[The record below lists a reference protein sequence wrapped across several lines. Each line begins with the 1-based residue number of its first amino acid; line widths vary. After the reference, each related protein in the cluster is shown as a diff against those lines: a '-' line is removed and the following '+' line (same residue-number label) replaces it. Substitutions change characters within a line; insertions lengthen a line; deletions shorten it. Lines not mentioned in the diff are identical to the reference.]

1 MRKFLFLILFFLILL
16 SGLHGYAYIYSNH
29 IINLV
34 ITTLKNREFK
44 IDKITKTNSI
54 FSTNLN
60 FDLIYKD
67 FNLNLNILSKHSAI
81 SIFNG
86 IEMIGNIDDF
96 SQKHLA
102 KFKLNIPI
110 NSQTINLKADISPIK
125 FIENHSF
132 LELFDTYIEAKM
144 DFEKI
149 YLIKAKLDKAKLKL
163 GDISS
168 KVDGIKFDIK
178 YTDGVSFRDLNLYS
192 SNNLKLNIKNLNT
205 NINFIN
211 ITADDINLNAQTTS
225 ANLTDINTNL
235 SAKSIIINGIILK
248 DINSQIRLKNIDP
261 NSYENFDIKTNN
273 DINQP
278 MLIIDNLGIND
289 LLELKLNLLINPE
302 NSFKSLNLDGEIIA
316 YKPISSLINLEFIS
330 IYEKFLIN
338 NGILIPLNQGYISK
352 FKSNPQ
358 NSELIFNNSV
368 KFSDI
373 LEEF

>member
-29 IINLV
+29 IINLA

-60 FDLIYKD
+60 FNLIYKD
-67 FNLNLNILSKHSAI
+67 FNLNLNILSKHSPI

-110 NSQTINLKADISPIK
+110 NSQNINLKADISPIK

-149 YLIKAKLDKAKLKL
+149 YLINAKLDKAKFKL

-168 KVDGIKFDIK
+168 KVDRIKFDIK
-178 YTDGVSFRDLNLYS
+178 YTDGVSFSDLNLYS

-205 NINFIN
+205 NINFIDIAAEN
-211 ITADDINLNAQTTS
+211 INLNAQTTTV
-225 ANLTDINTNL
+225 NLADINTNL
-235 SAKSIIINGIILK
+235 SAKSIIIDGVILK

-261 NSYENFDIKTNN
+261 NSYKNFDIKTNN

-278 MLIIDNLGIND
+278 MLIIDNLSIKD

-338 NGILIPLNQGYISK
+338 IGILIPLNQGYISK
-352 FKSNPQ
+352 FKLNPQ
-358 NSELIFNNSV
+358 NNELIFNNSV

-373 LEEF
+373 LE

>member
-29 IINLV
+29 IINLA

-60 FDLIYKD
+60 FNLIYKD
-67 FNLNLNILSKHSAI
+67 FNLNLNILSKHSPI

-110 NSQTINLKADISPIK
+110 NSQNINLKADISPIK

-149 YLIKAKLDKAKLKL
+149 YLINAKLDKAKFKL

-178 YTDGVSFRDLNLYS
+178 YTDGVSFSDLNLYS

-205 NINFIN
+205 NINFIDIAAEN
-211 ITADDINLNAQTTS
+211 INLNAQTTTV
-225 ANLTDINTNL
+225 NLAYINTNS
-235 SAKSIIINGIILK
+235 SAKSITI
-248 DINSQIRLKNIDP
+248 
-261 NSYENFDIKTNN
+261 
-273 DINQP
+273 
-278 MLIIDNLGIND
+278 
-289 LLELKLNLLINPE
+289 
-302 NSFKSLNLDGEIIA
+302 
-316 YKPISSLINLEFIS
+316 
-330 IYEKFLIN
+330 
-338 NGILIPLNQGYISK
+338 
-352 FKSNPQ
+352 
-358 NSELIFNNSV
+358 
-368 KFSDI
+368 
-373 LEEF
+373 

>member
-110 NSQTINLKADISPIK
+110 NSQNINLKADISPIK

-178 YTDGVSFRDLNLYS
+178 YTDGVSFSDLNLYS

-225 ANLTDINTNL
+225 ANLADINTNL
-235 SAKSIIINGIILK
+235 SAKSIIINGAILK

-261 NSYENFDIKTNN
+261 NSYENFDIKTDN

-278 MLIIDNLGIND
+278 MLIIDNLSIND

-316 YKPISSLINLEFIS
+316 YKPISSLINLEFTS

>member
-29 IINLV
+29 IINLA

-110 NSQTINLKADISPIK
+110 NSQNINLKADISPIK

-144 DFEKI
+144 DFKKI
-149 YLIKAKLDKAKLKL
+149 YLIKAKLDKAKFKL

-168 KVDGIKFDIK
+168 KVDGIKFDIE
-178 YTDGVSFRDLNLYS
+178 YTDGVSFSDLNLYS

-211 ITADDINLNAQTTS
+211 ITAKGINLNTQITT
-225 ANLTDINTNL
+225 ANLADINTNL
-235 SAKSIIINGIILK
+235 SAKSIIINGAILK

-261 NSYENFDIKTNN
+261 NSYKNFDIKTNN

-278 MLIIDNLGIND
+278 MLIIDNLSIND

>member
-29 IINLV
+29 IINLA

-67 FNLNLNILSKHSAI
+67 FNLNLNILSKHSPI

-110 NSQTINLKADISPIK
+110 NSQNINLKADISPIK

-149 YLIKAKLDKAKLKL
+149 YLINAKLDKAKFKL

-168 KVDGIKFDIK
+168 KVDRIKFDIK
-178 YTDGVSFRDLNLYS
+178 YTDGVSFSDLNLYS

-205 NINFIN
+205 NINFIDIAAEN
-211 ITADDINLNAQTTS
+211 INLNAQTTTV
-225 ANLTDINTNL
+225 NLADINTNL
-235 SAKSIIINGIILK
+235 SAKSIIIDGVILK

-261 NSYENFDIKTNN
+261 NSYKNFDIKTNN

-278 MLIIDNLGIND
+278 MLIIDNLSIND

-338 NGILIPLNQGYISK
+338 NGILIPFNQGYISK
-352 FKSNPQ
+352 FKSTPQ
-358 NSELIFNNSV
+358 NNELIFNNSV

-373 LEEF
+373 LE